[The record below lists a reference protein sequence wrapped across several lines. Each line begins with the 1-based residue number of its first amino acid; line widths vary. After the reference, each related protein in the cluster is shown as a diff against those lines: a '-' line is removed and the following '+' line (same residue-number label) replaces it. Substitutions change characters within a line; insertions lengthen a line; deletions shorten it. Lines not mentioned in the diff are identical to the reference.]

1 MLDYLITP
9 VLVLVTK
16 DIDVNEYAGLFIFT
30 QYAGLFIFTQYAG
43 LFIFT
48 QYAGLFIFTQYAGL
62 FIFTHLLFVLVLFPN
77 SSLSNKS

>member
-1 MLDYLITP
+1 MNMLDYLITP
-9 VLVLVTK
+9 VLVLATK
-16 DIDVNEYAGLFIFT
+16 DIDVNE
-30 QYAGLFIFTQYAG
+30 YAGLFIFTQYAG

-77 SSLSNKS
+77 SPLSNKS

>member
-1 MLDYLITP
+1 MSMLDYLITP
-9 VLVLVTK
+9 MLVLATK

-48 QYAGLFIFTQYAGL
+48 QYAGLFIFA
-62 FIFTHLLFVLVLFPN
+62 HLLFVLVLFPN
-77 SSLSNKS
+77 SPLSNKS